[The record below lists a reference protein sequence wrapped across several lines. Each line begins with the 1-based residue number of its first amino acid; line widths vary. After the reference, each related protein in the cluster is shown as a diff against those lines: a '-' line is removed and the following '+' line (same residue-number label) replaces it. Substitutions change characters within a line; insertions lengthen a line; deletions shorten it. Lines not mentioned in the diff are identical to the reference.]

1 MIWIIT
7 LVILIT
13 CIVLLLI
20 PVASDKQNYNY
31 SVATQNSI
39 SAFAYTDPYP
49 TPEEEEEAQFATPAI
64 TGTRTPPVSTMPT
77 TNNPAADAAV
87 IEINRFRATF
97 GLPPMI
103 YDVSKNPDADACA
116 AYDAKN
122 GYHASMKAGLTKGSS
137 GQCEC
142 GGSTGKSCIQLYE
155 REESLIQNPKSSSPV
170 CGKIT
175 CGHWCIILG
184 SYTHVSSGTSGNF
197 STQNFYNGRPR
208 CSF

>member
-13 CIVLLLI
+13 CIVLFFI
-20 PVASDKQNYNY
+20 NPTTPSYNY
-31 SVATQNSI
+31 SVATHGSI
-39 SAFAYTDPYP
+39 SAFAYTDPQS
-49 TPEEEEEAQFATPAI
+49 TPEEEAQFATPVSA
-64 TGTRTPPVSTMPT
+64 TRTPPVSSTMPT

-87 IEINRFRATF
+87 VEINRFRATF

-142 GGSTGKSCIQLYE
+142 GGSTGKNCIQLYE
-155 REESLIQNPKSSSPV
+155 REESLIQNPKSNSPV

-208 CSF
+208 CTF